1 MDIQAQHHVDEGERS
16 ADGYSEYRYA
26 YTEFVISIDTLKAGF
41 RLYDNESVVYARW
54 IEVAGET
61 KMVKWGKSHGAA
73 TFPRESEA
81 MKAAIRYFR
90 DTHRVRGV
98 MAYDGPTGGYS
109 EVKIEELV

>member
-1 MDIQAQHHVDEGERS
+1 MDIQAQHHVDEGERG
-16 ADGYSEYRYA
+16 ADGYYDYRYA
-26 YTEFVISIDTLKAGF
+26 YTEFVISLDDLKAGF

-54 IEVAGET
+54 IDVAGEP
-61 KMVKWGKSHGAA
+61 KLVKWGVSHGAV

-90 DTHRVRGV
+90 DTHGVRAV
-98 MAYDGPTGGYS
+98 MAYDGPVGAYS